1 MRVLTR
7 VEFEGLENIPAEGGV
22 IFATNHMSRLDIPLL
37 LINPRRTDL
46 TALVADKYQRYWLFK
61 FIVNT
66 GGGVWLDRSKADFG
80 AFREA
85 ARILKEGRPL
95 GIAPEGTRS
104 NIGKLLE
111 GKAGTA
117 LLAYRTGAPVVPIA
131 ITGTET
137 GMRDI
142 LLLRR
147 PRLKASFGAPI
158 IIEPFERDMDALDEA
173 FTWEYCRSKG
183 APLTDEELTN
193 MSYEIFKEL
202 LVKITWRAYPDQTK
216 RLEKKASCDKARTR
230 KKRAASKKKTE
241 E

>member
-1 MRVLTR
+1 MLKIIKFLMGVLTR

-131 ITGTET
+131 ITGTES

-158 IIEPFERDMDALDEA
+158 VIESFERDQREAALQR
-173 FTWEYCRSKG
+173 Y
-183 APLTDEELTN
+183 TDEIMCRIAAMMPEKYWGFYADHPRL
-193 MSYEIFKEL
+193 KEL
-202 LVKITWRAYPDQTK
+202 LEA
-216 RLEKKASCDKARTR
+216 KAG
-230 KKRAASKKKTE
+230 
-241 E
+241 

>member
-1 MRVLTR
+1 MKRETLLKIIRFLMRVLTR

-61 FIVNT
+61 FIVDT

-104 NIGKLLE
+104 NIGQLLE

-131 ITGTET
+131 ITGTEHSV
-137 GMRDI
+137 RDI
-142 LLLRR
+142 FLLRR

-158 IIEPFERDMDALDEA
+158 IIEPFERDQREAALQR
-173 FTWEYCRSKG
+173 Y
-183 APLTDEELTN
+183 TDEIMCRIAAMMPPKYRGFYADHPRL
-193 MSYEIFKEL
+193 KEL
-202 LVKITWRAYPDQTK
+202 LAA
-216 RLEKKASCDKARTR
+216 KAG
-230 KKRAASKKKTE
+230 
-241 E
+241 

>member
-1 MRVLTR
+1 VKRETLLKIIKFLMRVLTR

-46 TALVADKYQRYWLFK
+46 TALVADKYQRHWLFK

-104 NIGKLLE
+104 NIGQLLE

-131 ITGTET
+131 ITGTEHSV
-137 GMRDI
+137 RDI

-158 IIEPFERDMDALDEA
+158 IIEPFERDQREAALQR
-173 FTWEYCRSKG
+173 Y
-183 APLTDEELTN
+183 TDEIMCRIAAMMPPKYWGFYAGHPRL
-193 MSYEIFKEL
+193 KEL
-202 LVKITWRAYPDQTK
+202 LEA
-216 RLEKKASCDKARTR
+216 KAG
-230 KKRAASKKKTE
+230 
-241 E
+241 

>member
-1 MRVLTR
+1 VKRETLLKIIKFLMRVLTR

-104 NIGKLLE
+104 NIGQLLE

-117 LLAYRTGAPVVPIA
+117 LLAYRTGAPVIPIA
-131 ITGTET
+131 ITGTEH
-137 GMRDI
+137 GVRDI

-147 PRLKASFGAPI
+147 PRLKASFGSPI
-158 IIEPFERDMDALDEA
+158 IIEPFERDQREAALQR
-173 FTWEYCRSKG
+173 Y
-183 APLTDEELTN
+183 TDEIMCRIAAMMPEKYWGFYAGHPRL
-193 MSYEIFKEL
+193 KEL
-202 LVKITWRAYPDQTK
+202 LEA
-216 RLEKKASCDKARTR
+216 KAG
-230 KKRAASKKKTE
+230 
-241 E
+241 